1 MIIPA
6 HDAAGT
12 IAATIASLAS
22 EVDIIAEILVVD
34 DGSSDDT
41 ADFAEKA
48 GRDHGLPVTI
58 TRIGRLNAGA
68 ARNAGMALAAA
79 PWLYFLDADDLHLE
93 GGLRC
98 LLRQALQAG
107 NTDLVLG
114 GYIRKLEGTVR
125 TIDAADGYGISCM
138 DNAENYLI
146 DRRETINIGS
156 ALIRASAVT
165 DKTFAE
171 TLPYEE
177 DTLFWARLLTKSPV
191 AKVGRAVMAYNI
203 SRDRSDERLMVSP
216 VSRFF
221 AWRRALRELAKF
233 DIRETILRR
242 REGLVAIKIA
252 RVHCRRGDF
261 RMARKFLLL
270 AWPAPKDL
278 WTRWRYWRYRI
289 KVFWKFA

>member
-156 ALIRASAVT
+156 ALIRASAVA

-278 WTRWRYWRYRI
+278 RTRWRYWRYRI

>member
-68 ARNAGMALAAA
+68 ARNTGMALAAA

-156 ALIRASAVT
+156 ALIRASAVA

-233 DIRETILRR
+233 DIRETVLRR

-278 WTRWRYWRYRI
+278 RTRWRYWRYRI

>member
-22 EVDIIAEILVVD
+22 EVDIIAEVLVVD

-41 ADFAEKA
+41 AHVAGKA
-48 GRDHGLPVTI
+48 GLDHGLPVTV
-58 TRIGRLNAGA
+58 TRIRSLNAGA
-68 ARNAGMALAAA
+68 ARNAGIALAVA
-79 PWLYFLDADDLHLE
+79 PWLYFLDADDLHLQ
-93 GGLRC
+93 GGLRS
-98 LLRQALQAG
+98 LLEQALQAG
-107 NTDLVLG
+107 NADLVLG
-114 GYIRKLEGTVR
+114 GYIRKLAGVAR

-156 ALIRASAVT
+156 ALIRASALAEE
-165 DKTFAE
+165 TFAE

-221 AWRRALRELAKF
+221 AWRRALRELTKF
-233 DIRETILRR
+233 HIRETILRR

-270 AWPAPKDL
+270 ARSTPKDL
-278 WTRWRYWRYRI
+278 RTRWRYWRYRI
-289 KVFWKFA
+289 KVFWKHA

>member
-93 GGLRC
+93 GGLPC

-156 ALIRASAVT
+156 ALIRASAVA

-278 WTRWRYWRYRI
+278 RTRWRYWRYRI